1 MEGYSP
7 SSDILSDVEVSENIQ
22 PDILTNTKINAME
35 SACRRLAMV
44 IGSGLDIVT
53 YVLKSIYLSVIL

>member
-7 SSDILSDVEVSENIQ
+7 SSGILSDDEVSENIQ
-22 PDILTNTKINAME
+22 PDMLTNTKINAME

-44 IGSGLDIVT
+44 IGGGFDIVT

>member
-1 MEGYSP
+1 MDGYSP
-7 SSDILSDVEVSENIQ
+7 SSGILSDVEVSENIQ

-44 IGSGLDIVT
+44 IGSGFDIVT
-53 YVLKSIYLSVIL
+53 YVLKSIYLSVML